1 MVADA
6 GLRVSRLDPLCT
18 WAPAWRSWDLG
29 PEYDITASMDSDL
42 FLELSAFFGCRYL
55 SLNAMWKPGFY
66 TKPEMA
72 GFYREIC
79 GKAAKFDIACD
90 LEPLPMWG
98 IQTIED
104 ALEIIDLADVAN
116 PGLVFDVTHFV
127 RGGSPISVV
136 DEVPKGLI
144 HTVQLCDGYQPARM
158 TLEEECF
165 NRLWPGTGDFDI
177 ASILE
182 ALDRNSGLNGVGPEV
197 FSPAYAAGE
206 TTPAWIADRI
216 NESLARYPQLL
227 ADRGAGL

>member
-1 MVADA
+1 MLELRPDVTFSLPCAMIQHLPFQQQLDLVTAVGFQELTLHPFYLTDVTRSGLSLADMKRMVADA
-6 GLRVSRLDPLCT
+6 GLRISRLDPLCT

-29 PEYDITASMDSDL
+29 PEYDITAAMDSGL

-127 RGGSPISVV
+127 RG
-136 DEVPKGLI
+136 
-144 HTVQLCDGYQPARM
+144 
-158 TLEEECF
+158 
-165 NRLWPGTGDFDI
+165 
-177 ASILE
+177 
-182 ALDRNSGLNGVGPEV
+182 
-197 FSPAYAAGE
+197 
-206 TTPAWIADRI
+206 
-216 NESLARYPQLL
+216 
-227 ADRGAGL
+227 